1 MTTSTPATVSGIP
14 TGNTCSVTEVKP
26 ADIPGFTWGTI
37 TYTPSSI
44 EIKDETSEFKITVGN
59 TITKDRGTFTIAKDL
74 TNKDGASVPGSYTV
88 NYDCGVDTDGSTE
101 LKGSSR

>member
-1 MTTSTPATVSGIP
+1 MPGSYTVNYDCGVDTDGSTELKGSKSVTTSTPATVSGIP

-59 TITKDRGTFTIAKDL
+59 TITKDRGALI
-74 TNKDGASVPGSYTV
+74 
-88 NYDCGVDTDGSTE
+88 VD
-101 LKGSSR
+101 KV